1 MKNLEQLLAENIL
14 RFGAKN
20 LSKSDLYKIKRLAEQ
35 LKPGQTVF
43 KTLKSDPG
51 GFGSTAETA
60 AAIASGQC
68 IFPRVFKET
77 KLDPLSFD
85 ISAEFYN
92 NMVSL
97 DKGLMSGD
105 VDVKIDSIVRAC
117 LGPKF
122 NTKEFKLEIT
132 GQATS
137 ANPGMT
143 AGKKGESLDH
153 PGTPYDGLDISDQSN
168 KQLGNMYL
176 AKQRAESIK
185 KRLVT
190 ALTNAGITK
199 RIPDLDKRITTT
211 GKVVK
216 GGRDAVGARIIKVLV
231 YVPQLEKNPT
241 FKSGVFANISV
252 SYEYTW
258 ADYETDGR
266 GWLNR
271 NNGYAKMTTGK
282 TGTALTDAQKSFFA
296 YQDVKPLIKAS
307 WGMTF
312 GVQGLG
318 SEFDFLVSFGRGGD
332 AGPVSPGRV
341 FQGDKQ
347 CIDKTG
353 KFTTTAAAGFELG
366 DASWRPPDRD
376 EDTDRW
382 NVAAVEGD
390 MSRAGAP
397 LFREAEKILKGWL
410 ASNGCIST
418 QQWNAIK
425 QKGLIFSVLDA
436 NGQSGYK
443 KPSELK
449 PIRQDKLQVMGLGGS
464 ETLQGGSFQA
474 EMDLSEFIQMAGG
487 NTTPILTKTTAPD
500 AWIWDQTVNP
510 PTFTQ
515 VKNMETDP
523 GKLIIQ

>member
-1 MKNLEQLLAENIL
+1 MKNLEQILAENIL

-20 LSKSDLYKIKRLAEQ
+20 LSKSDLHKIKTLAEQ
-35 LKPGQTVF
+35 LKPGLSVV
-43 KTLKSDPG
+43 KSDP
-51 GFGSTAETA
+51 
-60 AAIASGQC
+60 IATTLTKEALNAGQC
-68 IFPRVFKET
+68 VFPKVFKET

-105 VDVKIDSIVRAC
+105 VDAKIQQIVQAC

-122 NTKEFKLEIT
+122 NTKEFKVEIT

-143 AGKKGESLDH
+143 AGKKGASLDH
-153 PGTPYDGLDISDQSN
+153 PGTPYDGLDISDQAN

-190 ALTNAGITK
+190 ALTAAGVTK

-241 FKSGVFANISV
+241 FKSGVYATISV

-258 ADYETDGR
+258 ADYEADGR
-266 GWLNR
+266 GWGNR
-271 NNGYAKMTTGK
+271 SVGYAKMTTGK

-318 SEFDFLVSFGRGGD
+318 SEFDFLVSFGRGGN
-332 AGPVSPGRV
+332 AGPVRPGRM

-347 CIDKTG
+347 CIDKNG

-366 DASWRPPDRD
+366 DASWRPPAPN
-376 EDTDRW
+376 EDIDRW
-382 NVAAVEGD
+382 NVAGVEGD

-397 LFREAEKILKGWL
+397 LFREAEKILNGWL
-410 ASNGCIST
+410 ASNGCVSA

-425 QKGLIFSVLDA
+425 QKGLIFSVLEA
-436 NGQSGYK
+436 SGQSGYK

-464 ETLQGGSFQA
+464 ETPQGGSFQA
-474 EMDLSEFIQMAGG
+474 EMDLSEFIQMVGG
-487 NTTPILTKTTAPD
+487 NSTPVLSKTTTPD
-500 AWIWDQTVNP
+500 AWIWDQTVDP

-515 VKNMETDP
+515 VKNMATDP
-523 GKLIIQ
+523 GKLTIQ